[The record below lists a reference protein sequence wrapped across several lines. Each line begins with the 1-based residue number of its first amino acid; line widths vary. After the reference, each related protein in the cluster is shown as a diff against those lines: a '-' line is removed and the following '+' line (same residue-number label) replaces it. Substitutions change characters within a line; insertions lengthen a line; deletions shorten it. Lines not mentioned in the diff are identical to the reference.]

1 MDKNNI
7 KSKVPSHKI
16 QANVSL
22 AHTDKNIQIL
32 KESLVDNS
40 LQYQNQF

>member
-1 MDKNNI
+1 MGKNNV
-7 KSKVPSHKI
+7 KSTVPPYKI
-16 QANVSL
+16 QATVSL